1 MSLVK
6 KNEVGKSFNHHVD
19 KVFVVLITTR
29 VCRIGLRKNTIGY
42 IYIASAASLLS
53 AITSARMAIKLPF
66 AVSASMAASE
76 YM

>member
-1 MSLVK
+1 MSLVE

-42 IYIASAASLLS
+42 MTVFANDNSLLREQCTIS
-53 AITSARMAIKLPF
+53 DT
-66 AVSASMAASE
+66 VHT
-76 YM
+76 